1 MKKTLIAIICIVILG
16 AIVFAVSSR
25 TKSTAPIVVP
35 SDQVTES
42 VKSDIEQATAN
53 SNSNGITGGES
64 YNATVSFIG
73 YGPGKQHTGTISG
86 TTSTVVESGA
96 GVFSGDI
103 TVSMSTLSSDTE
115 KLTEHLKTADFFDVA
130 KYPTAKF
137 VFTSNTDTT
146 ATGNLTVHGVTK
158 SVTVPFTKTASGYES
173 TFTID
178 MSEFG
183 IEQTFA
189 NEEVT
194 VTIKLAR

>member
-1 MKKTLIAIICIVILG
+1 MKKTLLILLCVVALG
-16 AIVFAVSSR
+16 VVVFAVSSR

-35 SDQVTES
+35 SDEVAEPI
-42 VKSDIEQATAN
+42 KSDIESAT
-53 SNSNGITGGES
+53 TGDTS
-64 YNATVSFIG
+64 STTTYDATVSFIG
-73 YGPGKQHTGTISG
+73 YGPGKQHTGTIG
-86 TTSTVVESGA
+86 GVNSTVAKSATGT
-96 GVFSGDI
+96 FSGSIDV
-103 TVSMSTLSSDTE
+103 TMSNLSTDTE
-115 KLTEHLKTADFFDVA
+115 KVTEHLKTADFFDVA

-158 SVTVPFTKTASGYES
+158 SVTVPFTETATGYES

-194 VTIKLAR
+194 VTIKLAQ